1 MSITVVLM
9 QMVKLFLVM
18 CLGFVLYKVGI
29 IDNHT
34 KQQVTK
40 FVLYVTTP
48 ALIIHSFVQN
58 LGADGGSGMLGIL
71 FAVAIGMYVL
81 LPMVAL
87 VFNKI
92 LMVNKKDR
100 GIYMFMTVFSNVE
113 HINTGIIRTN
123 CNTYRIFLNKV
134 VVIFVLGNSTH
145 YTIQV
150 SIYQSVFCPTLNN
163 KRYSDFF
170 IFFELSLDSRTST

>member
-100 GIYMFMTVFSNVE
+100 GIYMFMTVFSNVGFMGFPVVE
-113 HINTGIIRTN
+113 ALYGAQGLFYAAIFN
-123 CNTYRIFLNKV
+123 CVYN
-134 VVIFVLGNSTH
+134 IFVFNGGVLIVNDGRT
-145 YTIQV
+145 
-150 SIYQSVFCPTLNN
+150 
-163 KRYSDFF
+163 
-170 IFFELSLDSRTST
+170 DS